1 MRKIKAMVL
10 SVGIVNMTTGKTEH
24 DWSIY
29 ENTGLHAFLT
39 SNKFL
44 VFGTPDTF
52 EKGDDILLHG
62 NDSGRKL
69 QSSSVIDSAPCI
81 KEDLLAMLLKHGFDY
96 YPSRPFQKKRG
107 CICPIRG
114 PIKLKT
120 SYSVKGTMYI

>member
-1 MRKIKAMVL
+1 MSKLKAMVI

-44 VFGTPDTF
+44 MFGTPDTF
-52 EKGDDILLHG
+52 EIGDEVTLHG

-69 QSSSVIDSAPCI
+69 QSSTITDSAPCN
-81 KEDLLAMLLKHGFDY
+81 KEELLAMLLKHNFDY

-107 CICPIRG
+107 LDFRG
-114 PIKLKT
+114 KPRKLKT
-120 SYSVKGTMYI
+120 SYSVKGTLNN